1 MMKYYVYDEDGLM
14 IRCFQHKYE
23 ALAFVQTGWTIKF
36 IKMEKKNGY
45 EVAKHIG
52 DARF

>member
-1 MMKYYVYDEDGLM
+1 MKYYVYDEDGFML
-14 IRCFQHKYE
+14 RCFQHKYE
-23 ALAFVQTGWTIKF
+23 ALAFARSGMTIKF

-52 DARF
+52 EARF